1 MQLKK
6 VVQTIDLKL
15 NIASGKGNCFSS
27 VKSFQELKW
36 IPWGRLKCI
45 PDDSQSGN
53 QRFFVAHNMKI
64 QAATEWVPQVTR
76 AEGVAK
82 TLEWIQEVKI
92 HDMRNHG
99 MAG

>member
-6 VVQTIDLKL
+6 AVQTKDLKF
-15 NIASGKGNCFSS
+15 NIVLGKGNCFSS
-27 VKSFQELKW
+27 VKSFRELKW

-45 PDDSQSGN
+45 PNDSQSGN

-64 QAATEWVPQVTR
+64 QAATEWVLQVTR

-92 HDMRNHG
+92 HDMRNHSI
-99 MAG
+99 AG